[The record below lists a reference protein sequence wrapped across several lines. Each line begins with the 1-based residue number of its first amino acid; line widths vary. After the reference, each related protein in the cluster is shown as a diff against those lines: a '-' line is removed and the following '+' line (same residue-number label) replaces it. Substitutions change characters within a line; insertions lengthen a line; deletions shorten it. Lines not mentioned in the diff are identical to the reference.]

1 MAPGTSSVDTSVL
14 KKAREQC
21 WQVGLSRV
29 PGCAPPGAWLPAVA
43 WRLRDRPPSRPARP
57 CSPPLQARDAFYACV
72 EAAGVTY
79 TVDAPI
85 PAQCSATR
93 AAYTSAC
100 KASWVKHFDL
110 LQVCVG
116 FWELLATCCVLRLLS
131 GS

>member
-21 WQVGLSRV
+21 W
-29 PGCAPPGAWLPAVA
+29 
-43 WRLRDRPPSRPARP
+43 
-57 CSPPLQARDAFYACV
+57 QARDAFYACV

-110 LQVCVG
+110 LQDKR
-116 FWELLATCCVLRLLS
+116 LRYLQTLRANIAKQTQTGT
-131 GS
+131 GSQQGKAAA